1 MNQCRLKKEGSNR
14 KYITKEEDGRSN
26 RILVVSD
33 PAIQF
38 SADEEEWLRALNMS
52 HVRVQTRMPKNF
64 KIYEVSLKFDV
75 TLAVRL
81 SALAPKLTRPKVK
94 QI

>member
-1 MNQCRLKKEGSNR
+1 MNQRCLKKEGSNR
-14 KYITKEEDGRSN
+14 RYITKEEDRRSN
-26 RILVVSD
+26 RTLVVSE
-33 PAIQF
+33 PAFKF

-75 TLAVRL
+75 TLAV
-81 SALAPKLTRPKVK
+81 S
-94 QI
+94 